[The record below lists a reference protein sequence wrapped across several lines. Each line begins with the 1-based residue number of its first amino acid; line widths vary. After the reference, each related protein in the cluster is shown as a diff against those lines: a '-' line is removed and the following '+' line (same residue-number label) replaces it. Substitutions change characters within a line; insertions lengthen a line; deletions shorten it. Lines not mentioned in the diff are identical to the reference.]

1 MVSTLSGGP
10 SSTGRVERTRL
21 WSDACGLGDLAR
33 LHTGPDTCSEALNLG
48 AGWSDRWTATWR
60 MGRMPVTCSVRN
72 LAEVEVFRSQP
83 VRRFTWRTGQWHRPG
98 LEYLVR
104 TDRHHGFESFEE
116 ELLLLMADFAADLV
130 EALAQ
135 PFRLDFL
142 TTDGVV
148 KHTPDFLLLTASGPW
163 LVDVRP
169 AERIKPEDEVKFA
182 ASAEAALVA
191 GWNYSVVTGW
201 RQHIVSIVDSLSA
214 GRRDLTDQLG
224 LQEEMVQAAASGPL
238 PFGELVEQCSYPVIA
253 RAHALHLL
261 WHRRLG
267 VDLSAPL
274 TDSSLVRLAAGDR
287 RRGGE
292 S

>member
-1 MVSTLSGGP
+1 MVSTLSGG
-10 SSTGRVERTRL
+10 SHALGRVERTGL

-33 LHTGPDTCSEALNLG
+33 LHKGHETYADSLNLG
-48 AGWSDRWTATWR
+48 AGWRDRWTATWR
-60 MGRMPVTCSVRN
+60 FGQTPVTCSVRN

-83 VRRFTWRTGQWHRPG
+83 VRRFTWRTSQWHRPG
-98 LEYLVR
+98 LEYLVS

-135 PFRLDFL
+135 PFRLEFL
-142 TTDGVV
+142 TADGVA
-148 KHTPDFLLLTASGPW
+148 KHTPDYLLLTASGPW

-169 AERIKPEDEVKFA
+169 AARIRPEDEVKFA
-182 ASAEAALVA
+182 ASAEAALAA

-201 RQHIVSIVDSLSA
+201 RRHIVSIVDSLSA

-224 LQEEMVQAAASGPL
+224 LHEQLLQGAASGPL
-238 PFGELVEQCSYPVIA
+238 PFGELVEHCSYPVIA

-267 VDLSAPL
+267 VDMSAPL
-274 TDSSLVRLAAGDR
+274 ADSSLVRLAVDNR
-287 RRGGE
+287 RCGGE